1 MIVTY
6 LVYAICFISGMITML
21 LIDKVAS
28 SRGREA
34 RVKAIAQLK
43 KVGTLE
49 YRFDELDQL
58 TLKQIDLMDRLGV
71 ASGKNLEIIN
81 DKIQYIEQ
89 KKVDI
94 FRSLL
99 KDGLDPKISIVTA
112 DGSIEKMPLSAALEH
127 LGYNE
132 TASTLSETPKKKSP
146 VFTIVKDD

>member
-6 LVYAICFISGMITML
+6 LLYAVCFVSGMISML
-21 LIDKVAS
+21 LIEKLATSQGKVD
-28 SRGREA
+28 RM
-34 RVKAIAQLK
+34 KAIEQLK

-49 YRFDELDQL
+49 YRFDELDEL
-58 TLKQIDLMDRLGV
+58 TLKQIDLMDRLEE
-71 ASGKNLEIIN
+71 STGKNAEIIN

-112 DGSIEKMPLSAALEH
+112 SGSIEKMPLSKALEH
-127 LGYNE
+127 LGYNSHE
-132 TASTLSETPKKKSP
+132 PEPTPKKKSP
-146 VFTIVKDD
+146 VLSVVKDD